1 METIAD
7 LEYAHIKNYA
17 EDKVVEIQWKSVTKL
32 SLEEYQNALTLAL
45 DFQTE
50 NPNKVDFYLS
60 DIREQK
66 ILSPDFRK
74 WFQEVAIPRALKNN
88 LKAGAVIFDGNVFK
102 KYYLNNI
109 MNSTKKFGIPF
120 KFFNTREDAIIWLK
134 SL

>member
-1 METIAD
+1 MEIISD
-7 LEYAHIKNYA
+7 LAYAQIKFFN
-17 EDKVVEIQWKSVTKL
+17 EENLVQVRWKSVPKMQ
-32 SLEEYQNALTLAL
+32 LEEYQNALTLAL
-45 DFQTE
+45 DFQE
-50 NPNKVDFYLS
+50 KNSEKVKFYLS

-74 WFQEVAIPRALKNN
+74 WFEKVAIPRAKKSK
-88 LKAGAVIFDGNVFK
+88 LKASAVIFDGNVFK

-120 KFFNTREDAIIWLK
+120 KFFSTREDALIWLE